1 MNSTRGP
8 CLQLIDFYVIYIYI
22 AWFNKTYIVSNRPI
36 VVSIYVSQE
45 APPRLQVNLLD
56 PPAVDISCT
65 IKIRPRLQSS
75 LFSTNLPSGN

>member
-8 CLQLIDFYVIYIYI
+8 CLQLIDFYVIYIYRMVQQ
-22 AWFNKTYIVSNRPI
+22 N
-36 VVSIYVSQE
+36 IYRIKSADCCFDLCQ
-45 APPRLQVNLLD
+45 PGSSPRLQVNLLD

-65 IKIRPRLQSS
+65 IKMRPRLQSS